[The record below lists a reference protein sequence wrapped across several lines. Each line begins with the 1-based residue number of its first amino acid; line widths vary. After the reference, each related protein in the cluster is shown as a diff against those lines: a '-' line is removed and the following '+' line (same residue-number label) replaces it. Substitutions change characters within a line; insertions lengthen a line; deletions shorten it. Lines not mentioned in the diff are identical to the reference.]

1 VYKQSIKS
9 FLASHTISAYCP
21 DDASPTMLS
30 TVEEE
35 RLLET
40 WTIRELREEGYTEAV
55 WEGDLG
61 SLFDDKGFMILV

>member
-1 VYKQSIKS
+1 
-9 FLASHTISAYCP
+9 
-21 DDASPTMLS
+21 MLS